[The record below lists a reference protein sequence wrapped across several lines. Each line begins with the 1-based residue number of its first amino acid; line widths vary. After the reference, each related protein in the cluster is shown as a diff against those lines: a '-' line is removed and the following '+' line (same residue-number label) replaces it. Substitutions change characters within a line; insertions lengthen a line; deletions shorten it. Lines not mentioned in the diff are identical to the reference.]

1 MTLRITYF
9 TKSLLLGL
17 IAYST
22 NAQQINT
29 NRTTN
34 VMINDIRTHMARFD
48 ENAEEKIKGSPF
60 INEDFELVKISQMN
74 DSIYKARYNAFT
86 HEMQIKSNDDKILAL
101 DADVDYEVKFI
112 TSNKTYKSFSYVND
126 FSNTVSRFLV
136 VLTENEKCSLYKE
149 EHVEYHEKEEA
160 TSTYSKEKPAS
171 YNRIDDVYFV
181 KINDEIKTIPTKKKQ
196 FLKFFSNHETKLKT
210 YLKQNK
216 LNPRNEIDLIKIID
230 YLSTIL

>member
-1 MTLRITYF
+1 MRLQITFF

-17 IAYST
+17 ITYSAS
-22 NAQQINT
+22 AQQINT
-29 NRTTN
+29 QNTTN

-112 TSNKTYKSFSYVND
+112 TRNKIYKSFSYVND
-126 FSNTVSRFLV
+126 FNNTVNRFLV
-136 VLTENEKCSLYKE
+136 VLKENEKCSLYKE
-149 EHVEYHEKEEA
+149 EHIEYKDKVEG
-160 TSTYSKEKPAS
+160 TSGYSKEKPAS

-181 KINDEIKTIPTKKKQ
+181 KINDELKTIPTKKKQ

-216 LNPRNEIDLIKIID
+216 LNPKNEIDLIEIIE
-230 YLSTIL
+230 YLSTII